1 MTLVAMVLLY
11 FNAAAQTE
19 VRLDFSGSGYSG
31 FTKTVGNETVIDVAL
46 CTSKIANP
54 ALKVPNPLY
63 DKTIEECTISFDVKN
78 YGNTAVL
85 GALFSWYNAD
95 FQRMFFTN
103 GGYLGVNYLGNY
115 VDANLNNYSIANGF
129 ISNNAFTHV
138 DLKFSSSGF
147 FIYAD
152 NSLVVSPS
160 SNYVNGSI
168 VENSN
173 YKYILDLL
181 SKCEYLVFGT
191 GSFWSD
197 NTKEDGS
204 YWDAQYSYLKNFTIS
219 YKTVSDENLALMTDE
234 ESWKRGSVH
243 DPSITYATINGKK
256 TYYVFGSHMG
266 VAKTTDLKNWTA
278 VYSEDENNSMWC
290 DVNGNVCSYNNA
302 FKTNKVTS
310 VKDCNGNTV
319 NWGNFDIPAYQGAVS
334 NFTVKGNMWAPD
346 IIYNPSMNKW
356 CQYLSLNGDK
366 WNSAIILLTADN
378 IEGPYQYQGPVIFS
392 GFNVTSNAATDYTKT
407 DLQIAIGSQSSLPS
421 RYNVGTNWGNIW
433 PHAIDPGVFFDDN
446 GDLWMNYGSWSGG
459 IYIIKLNKNTG
470 LRDYKTKYNVSGSGS
485 AVTEDPYF
493 GKKIAGGYYV
503 SGEGSYIEKI
513 GNYYY
518 LFMSYGFYS
527 ATGGYEMRIFR
538 SSNPDGPYTDYAG
551 TSAIFSKYILNYGTT
566 EHRGEKLIA
575 NYKWN
580 TQNVAE
586 IAQGHNSALFDE
598 DGKAYVIYHTKFADG
613 TEGHALRVHQLF
625 VNQDGWI
632 TAAPH
637 EYNSN
642 TDKATVSGVDGTAYF
657 SAKEIAGTYSMIF
670 HDYVI
675 NYQDSAYKTPVSV
688 TLSENGTIS
697 GDVTGTWTFGKDA
710 AVSTTSYITLVING
724 TTYKGVVVPGA
735 EDGTGFPVVGITAMS
750 SSTGVNVWATKPTAA
765 NTLGKTQKEIS
776 SLIKDGANLYDDIY
790 FSSPTSDG
798 TTVTLSCDDETAV
811 SPEGYVVTVRN
822 QDKNVKITVNTTL
835 SDGSQCSKTVNATV
849 KAGGLSG
856 GNYADG
862 IVAYYNFENNLVN
875 QYNTSQTGTTGC
887 ETNGTAP
894 TFEDNSARGSKV
906 LHQYFGFPGAESSSF
921 TTLKNPLQGL
931 TLEGA
936 TVSAWIKR
944 LDGDAWD
951 ALWCFYNTS
960 NNGRLYLTGN
970 TYLGQNVDGYFDY
983 NHPSAVTTS
992 IIPEKEWALVTITF
1006 SKTGFNIYVNGE
1018 KAADNNSG
1026 VLNTNYGNIY
1036 TSVLQHLSS
1045 ADALYL
1051 GKGSFW
1057 GSTPALFDDLIIWNR
1072 ALSDMDV
1079 RRLYSGEI
1087 TDENLANPPS
1097 NLTATIAWK
1106 GSSNIKQNTTA
1117 KWYMPVTNAHG
1128 AVVTNL
1134 PECFTA
1140 FYDAKRKWVWFE
1152 GQATIEPG
1160 AYTFTVYTTGPN
1172 TNVKMDK
1179 TINIYK
1185 TTQIGALTLTENQN
1199 GKTAVLDGNY
1209 SGDEVFSL
1217 SKDMEVQKVTLDRTF
1232 NTGVY
1237 STIILPFDVTN
1248 INECGEFFSFKGI
1261 EYENNKYVAKV
1272 EKVSEVSANT
1282 PYIFKPSTANPEFT
1296 IGAATLKA
1304 TPSSLNVE
1312 NGNWSFI
1319 GAYEYKLW
1327 AEDSEKDYGFA
1338 GSTVSE
1344 DNIKAGE
1351 FVKVGSGVWIN
1362 PFRCYLTYNGTDLEN
1377 LSKKTVVLPEN
1388 IEVRIVDKTESVVET
1403 PVSEIIPDE
1412 NIKVWSFDK
1421 TVFIEAEAGTKY
1433 NIIDIN
1439 GRLLRSSVTNSNR
1452 EEVVLNKKTDGIII
1466 VKISNKSFKIKY

>member
-1 MTLVAMVLLY
+1 MKTILTTLVAMALLY

-31 FTKTVGNETVIDVAL
+31 FTKTVDGETVIDVAS
-46 CTSKIANP
+46 CSSKIANP

-103 GGYLGVNYLGNY
+103 GGYLGFNYLGNY
-115 VDANLNNYSIANGF
+115 VDANLNNYGIANGF
-129 ISNNAFTHV
+129 ISNTNFTHV
-138 DLKFSSSGF
+138 DLKFSTTGF
-147 FIYAD
+147 SIYAD

-168 VENSN
+168 IENSN

-181 SKCEYLVFGT
+181 TKCEYLVFGT

-197 NTKEDGS
+197 NTKDDGT
-204 YWDAQYSYLKNFTIS
+204 YWDAQFSYLKNFTVS
-219 YKTVSDENLALMTDE
+219 YKAVSDETLSSITDE

-290 DVNGNVCSYNNA
+290 DVNGTVCSYNNA

-334 NFTVKGNMWAPD
+334 NFTVQGNMWAPD

-421 RYNVGTNWGNIW
+421 RYNVGTSWGSIW

-459 IYIIKLNKNTG
+459 IDIIKLDKNTG
-470 LRDYKTKYNVSGSGS
+470 LRDYTTKYNVSGSGS

-551 TSAIFSKYILNYGTT
+551 TSAIFSKYILNYGTS

-675 NYQDSAYKTPVSV
+675 NYKDSAYKTPVSV

-697 GDVTGTWTFGKDA
+697 GDVTGSWTFGKDA

-790 FSSPTSDG
+790 FTSPTSDG

-835 SDGSQCSKTVNATV
+835 SDGTQCSKTVNATV

-856 GNYADG
+856 ANYADG

-875 QYNTSQTGTTGC
+875 QYNSSQTGTTGC
-887 ETNGTAP
+887 ETNGTKPA
-894 TFEDNSARGSKV
+894 FEDNSARGSKV

-921 TTLKNPLQGL
+921 TTFKNPLQGL

-1006 SKTGFNIYVNGE
+1006 TKTGFNIYINGE

-1057 GSTPALFDDLIIWNR
+1057 GSSPALFDDLIIWNR

-1079 RRLYSGEI
+1079 RRLYSGE
-1087 TDENLANPPS
+1087 TTGEDLANPPS

-1106 GSSNIKQNTTA
+1106 GSSNIEQNTTA
-1117 KWYMPVTNAHG
+1117 KWYMPITNAHG

-1140 FYDAKRKWVWFE
+1140 FYDAARKWVWFE
-1152 GQATIEPG
+1152 GKATIEPG

-1179 TINIYK
+1179 TIKIK
-1185 TTQIGALTLTENQN
+1185 KSSSI
-1199 GKTAVLDGNY
+1199 
-1209 SGDEVFSL
+1209 
-1217 SKDMEVQKVTLDRTF
+1217 SK
-1232 NTGVY
+1232 
-1237 STIILPFDVTN
+1237 
-1248 INECGEFFSFKGI
+1248 
-1261 EYENNKYVAKV
+1261 
-1272 EKVSEVSANT
+1272 SA
-1282 PYIFKPSTANPEFT
+1282 I
-1296 IGAATLKA
+1296 
-1304 TPSSLNVE
+1304 
-1312 NGNWSFI
+1312 
-1319 GAYEYKLW
+1319 
-1327 AEDSEKDYGFA
+1327 
-1338 GSTVSE
+1338 VSE
-1344 DNIKAGE
+1344 DEIQ
-1351 FVKVGSGVWIN
+1351 
-1362 PFRCYLTYNGTDLEN
+1362 DL
-1377 LSKKTVVLPEN
+1377 VVNE
-1388 IEVRIVDKTESVVET
+1388 TASVVET
-1403 PVSEIIPDE
+1403 PVSEIIPDK

-1439 GRLLRSSVTNSNR
+1439 GRLLRSSVTNSDR
-1452 EEVVLNKKTDGIII
+1452 EEVVLSQKSSGIII